1 MPKESVRRPAALL
14 LTLLLAALAGC
25 GPAAPSSGSG
35 SSSAAPVTSAPE
47 AQPPAE
53 PAGFA
58 DTFYVAAM
66 VDLGVLEAR
75 SYVRNAVKA
84 HAEAGVNCLLWWA
97 EESLYVEE
105 FLEECE
111 KYGISTILMDNDG
124 VTGAGDKY
132 APVTEA
138 EFSAAVAPYLD
149 HPQVMGFSNWDEP
162 LHEDPYY
169 TMMKQRQDWMHAADP
184 GSLSFINLLPSYGP
198 YTWGNGLW
206 KEMVDTLIDR
216 VDPDVLAVDY
226 YEYAV
231 SGPAPDWDRSF
242 LWRDLG
248 YLRKRAVETGKPLW
262 FYFQGSD
269 YDGNAGEMTAGR
281 LRLQMNA
288 GLAYGCRWLCYW
300 TSSGTITDREGR
312 PAALFDETSAI
323 NAQVMAAGQY
333 LLGMQ
338 PGELHHAGLSPKPAT
353 NQTLGDLYFCS
364 KLADSAVFAALP
376 DAPLLLST
384 FTDDA
389 GRTVVAAV
397 NRQDREPLQTAVPLK
412 TVRRVSR
419 PDLDTGEEILLGEAL
434 DTLPVDLPAGGLA
447 LYILE

>member
-1 MPKESVRRPAALL
+1 
-14 LTLLLAALAGC
+14 
-25 GPAAPSSGSG
+25 
-35 SSSAAPVTSAPE
+35 
-47 AQPPAE
+47 
-53 PAGFA
+53 
-58 DTFYVAAM
+58 M

-124 VTGAGDKY
+124 VTGAGDQY
-132 APVTEA
+132 APV
-138 EFSAAVAPYLD
+138 
-149 HPQVMGFSNWDEP
+149 
-162 LHEDPYY
+162 
-169 TMMKQRQDWMHAADP
+169 MKQRQDWMHAADP

-397 NRQDREPLQTAVPLK
+397 NRQPLQTAVPLK